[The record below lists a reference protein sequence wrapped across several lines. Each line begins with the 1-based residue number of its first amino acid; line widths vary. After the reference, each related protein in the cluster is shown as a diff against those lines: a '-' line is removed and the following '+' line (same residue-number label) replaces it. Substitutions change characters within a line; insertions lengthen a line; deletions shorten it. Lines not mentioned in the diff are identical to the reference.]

1 MLKAVSGSTFY
12 PPFWVR
18 IGIAGMFFSALL
30 IAAVVGHAQGQDTA
44 RWSEVG
50 YGVSLTPPPETVQ
63 IEGRAVTWLDPR
75 GFSVSFEIA
84 YSDLSVD
91 LETMTANAM
100 VQMGFAQATPRLLD
114 AQGQPTDKPPRPMR
128 IADRPAVLM
137 YFELD
142 QQDKPDWFYE
152 LSNLKREE
160 QLAWFYAQA
169 IVMLEPHA
177 AVIVKLT
184 ATRDNQIIGQEAF
197 EQVVASLHIPL
208 ARELDEIREARVEKA
223 DAWLKSTTPEAWAEA
238 LPRDQWYRLIFR
250 GKDVGHVRLQSPR
263 DPAELRQL
271 EKKQLPGIE
280 PPGMAAVM
288 DRRDYLDDQVLDTRS
303 IYFAHDD
310 TEREAWQTLSSLRSA
325 KKPGGL
331 DARARPQV
339 LTWVE
344 NGIRGTQQV
353 DRRNAQGD
361 TVEQYLNVLTVISET
376 PPPSS
381 AVEQIQSHERFT
393 GRQSAGNI
401 RGQINENQQWVAPDR
416 SYLSQLQV
424 WALGAMLP
432 HNEPGVYNFS
442 AYHPDTGR
450 PGLRTV
456 VVRPLDDGGW
466 VVFDRPTSKLSPTRS
481 VYNADG
487 QLVERVT
494 PQGVRLVPTTPEELA
509 EVWGITLK

>member
-1 MLKAVSGSTFY
+1 
-12 PPFWVR
+12 
-18 IGIAGMFFSALL
+18 MFLSALL
-30 IAAVVGHAQGQDTA
+30 MAEIAGSARGQDA
-44 RWSEVG
+44 PRWSEVG

-84 YSDLSVD
+84 YSDQSVD

-114 AQGQPTDKPPRPMR
+114 AQGRPTDKPPLPVR

-152 LSNLKREE
+152 LSNLKRED

-184 ATRDNQIIGQEAF
+184 ATRDNQEIGQEAF
-197 EQVVASLHIPL
+197 EQVVASLNVPL
-208 ARELDEIREARVEKA
+208 ASELDEIREARVEKA
-223 DAWLKSTTPEAWAEA
+223 DAWLKSTTPEAWAAA

-250 GKDVGHVRLQSPR
+250 EKDIGHVRLRSTR
-263 DPAELRQL
+263 DPAELNRIGQ
-271 EKKQLPGIE
+271 EAPGTV
-280 PPGMAAVM
+280 AVV
-288 DRRDYLDDQVLDTRS
+288 DRREYLGEQTLDTRS
-303 IYFAHDD
+303 ILYAHDD
-310 TEREAWQTLSSLRSA
+310 NEREYWETTTTLRPSA
-325 KKPGGL
+325 KPRGLAAGGQMQ
-331 DARARPQV
+331 P
-339 LTWVE
+339 LTWVHI
-344 NGIRGTQQV
+344 GIRGTRQV
-353 DRRNAQGD
+353 SARNAEGD
-361 TVEQYLNVLTVISET
+361 TVQRNLNVVTIISET
-376 PPPSS
+376 PPNAD
-381 AVEQIQSHERFT
+381 AVRQILNHERFR
-393 GRQSAGNI
+393 GDQDAGNI
-401 RGQINENQQWVAPDR
+401 RGHVDENQEWVAPDR
-416 SYLSQLQV
+416 SYLSQMQV
-424 WALGAMLP
+424 WTLGKMLP
-432 HNEPGVYNFS
+432 HDEAGVYCFS
-442 AYHPDTGR
+442 AYHSDTGK

-456 VVRPLDDGGW
+456 EVRPLDDGGW